1 VEGLLSSVEVIAFDD
16 YYYKHIL
23 FLPSERTFENNA
35 WAKADQNSMWVL

>member
-1 VEGLLSSVEVIAFDD
+1 VEGLLSSVEVIDFDD

-23 FLPSERTFENNA
+23 FLPSERTLVNNA